1 MPSTSSD
8 RRIGFEQLEII
19 CPFHLLIGED
29 FRLVQL
35 SRLLKRLWP
44 ELSANSLLQ
53 DVVVIVRPRDVQS
66 MEQLVQLTGMVIHLS
81 VRSHPS
87 LILRG
92 QIIKL
97 DAQWLFV
104 GTPKISSVKEMTA
117 LGLELSDLP
126 LHDSGGDFLMAME
139 TSQSLLKESMQFA
152 EELQVALEK
161 EKETQVQL
169 RTAKEAAEAANEAKN
184 QIMANT
190 SHELRTPLHGI
201 INLADLIRIGASGPV
216 SPQAVQDLEMIIN
229 SASRLNSLV
238 NDILD
243 FSKLQK
249 QQLEIQHKPV
259 DLFQVTENSLALLKP
274 LHREKPID
282 LQNELT
288 KDLPLVDGDEDRIQ
302 QILFNLLG
310 NALKFTES
318 GEVRLSAVVQDGW
331 VEVAVADTGIGIPQ
345 DKQERIFDA
354 FEQGDASTERTHG
367 GTGLGLSVAK
377 QLVELHGG
385 RIWLES
391 VVGQGSVFRFT
402 LPCSSASE
410 QERKEP
416 VFSKKTNTTKALPIV
431 VAAPIAA
438 PVVEEEPGLEPNVD
452 LLVDDPSEVTILV
465 VDDEPINRQVLQN
478 QLEMVGYR
486 VEVAIDGLQGL
497 KLLEKLNPQVI
508 LLDVMMPRLSGYQT
522 CYRIRQK
529 YSASEMPI
537 ILLTAKDQPEDT
549 VRGFQHGAN
558 DYLTKPFSREE
569 LLIRVRFHLKLSK
582 ATSEVYRMM
591 DDLRGMQNQLI
602 QSAKLAAVGEMTSGI
617 AHELKTPLAGIS
629 TILSGVELAKQLHQE
644 IDMDATCSRVSLLV
658 QRCSA
663 IIEHM
668 RNYSRRTEET
678 HSQTQIINQLLKNT
692 LLLVEPQLKR
702 IGGKL
707 ELNLGHDLPFVA
719 GNDIQLEQVFIN
731 LCNNACD
738 AMEQSKERILTIQ
751 SMAEGD
757 EVVVR
762 VSDTGTGMRPEV
774 QERVFESFFTTKSA
788 DKGTGLGMSI
798 SQNIIEQH
806 KGQIRFNSELG
817 RGTTFEIYLPVAS

>member
-8 RRIGFEQLEII
+8 RPIGFEQLEII

-29 FRLVQL
+29 FRLVRL
-35 SRLLKRLWP
+35 SHRLERLWP
-44 ELSANSLLQ
+44 ELAANSLLQ
-53 DVVVIVRPRDVQS
+53 DVVVIVRPRGVQS
-66 MEQLVQLTGMVIHLS
+66 IEQLVQLTGMVIHLS

-87 LILRG
+87 LLLRG

-97 DAQWLFV
+97 DGQWLFV

-288 KDLPLVDGDEDRIQ
+288 EDLPLVDGDEDRIQ

-377 QLVELHGG
+377 QLIELHGG

-416 VFSKKTNTTKALPIV
+416 VVSKKTNTTKALP
-431 VAAPIAA
+431 VAAAA
-438 PVVEEEPGLEPNVD
+438 PVVEEERGSEPNVD
-452 LLVDDPSEVTILV
+452 LLVDDPSDITILV
-465 VDDEPINRQVLQN
+465 VDDEPINRQVLRN

-529 YSASEMPI
+529 YSASELPI

-569 LLIRVRFHLKLSK
+569 LLVRVRFHLQLSN
-582 ATSEVYRMM
+582 ATSEIFRMM
-591 DDLRGMQNQLI
+591 DDLRSMQNQLI

-617 AHELKTPLAGIS
+617 AHELKTPLSGIS
-629 TILSGVELAKQLHQE
+629 TILNGVELARRMGQE
-644 IDMDATCSRVSLLV
+644 IDMEATFSRIGLLIE
-658 QRCSA
+658 RCSI

-678 HSQTQIINQLLKNT
+678 HGHNQIINQLLENT

-702 IGGKL
+702 IGAELKL
-707 ELNLGHDLPFVA
+707 ELARNLPFVR
-719 GNDIQLEQVFIN
+719 GNDVQLEQVFIN

-738 AMEQSKERILTIQ
+738 AMEHSGERVFTVQSV
-751 SMAEGD
+751 AEGD

-762 VSDTGTGMRPEV
+762 LIDTGIGMSPEV
-774 QERVFESFFTTKSA
+774 QERVFESFFTTKST

-806 KGQIRFNSELG
+806 SGKILFKSELG
-817 RGTTFEIYLPVAS
+817 QGSTFEVRLPAVL

>member
-29 FRLVQL
+29 FCIVQL
-35 SRLLKRLWP
+35 SRLLKKLWP
-44 ELSANSLLQ
+44 ELSENSLLQ
-53 DVVVIVRPRDVQS
+53 DDIAIVRPSGVQS
-66 MEQLVQLTGMVIHLS
+66 VEQLVQLTGMVIHLS

-92 QIIKL
+92 QIIEL
-97 DAQWLFV
+97 DLRWLFV

-152 EELQVALEK
+152 EELQVALKK
-161 EKETQVQL
+161 EQETQAVL
-169 RTAKEAAEAANEAKN
+169 RKAKEAAEAANEAKN

-201 INLADLIRIGASGPV
+201 INLADLIRVGASGAV
-216 SPQAVQDLEMIIN
+216 SPQAVQDLEMIIS
-229 SASRLNSLV
+229 SAHRLTSLV

-274 LHREKPID
+274 LHHEKPID

-310 NALKFTES
+310 NALKFTEH

-331 VEVAVADTGIGIPQ
+331 IELAVADTGIGIPQ
-345 DKQERIFDA
+345 DKQERVFDS
-354 FEQGDASTERTHG
+354 FEQGDASTERTYG

-385 RIWLES
+385 QIWLES

-402 LPCSSASE
+402 LPCCSASE
-410 QERKEP
+410 QGRKEP
-416 VFSKKTNTTKALPIV
+416 VVSKKTNTTKALP
-431 VAAPIAA
+431 VAVATV
-438 PVVEEEPGLEPNVD
+438 PVVEEELGSETNVD

-465 VDDEPINRQVLQN
+465 VDDEPINRQVLRN

-497 KLLEKLNPQVI
+497 KLLEELNPQVI

-569 LLIRVRFHLKLSK
+569 LLIRVQFHLKLSK

-591 DDLRGMQNQLI
+591 DDLRGIQNQLI

-629 TILSGVELAKQLHQE
+629 TILSGVELARQLHQE
-644 IDMDATCSRVSLLV
+644 IDMDATCSRVNLLV

-707 ELNLGHDLPFVA
+707 ELNLGHDLPFVR

-738 AMEQSKERILTIQ
+738 AMEQSEERILTIQ
-751 SMAEGD
+751 SMAIGD
-757 EVVVR
+757 EVLVR

-774 QERVFESFFTTKSA
+774 QERIFESFFTTKSSA
-788 DKGTGLGMSI
+788 KGTGLGMSI
-798 SQNIIEQH
+798 SQNIVEQH
-806 KGQIRFNSELG
+806 KGQIRFDSELG

>member
-44 ELSANSLLQ
+44 ELSEDSLLQ
-53 DVVVIVRPRDVQS
+53 DAVIIVRPSGVQS
-66 MEQLVQLTGMVIHLS
+66 VEQLVQLTGMVIHLS

-92 QIIKL
+92 QIVPL
-97 DAQWLFV
+97 DSHWLFV
-104 GTPKISSVKEMTA
+104 GTPKISSLKEMTT

-139 TSQSLLKESMQFA
+139 TSQSLLKESVQFA

-169 RTAKEAAEAANEAKN
+169 RKAKEAAEAANEAKN

-259 DLFQVTENSLALLKP
+259 DLFQVAENSLALLKP

-302 QILFNLLG
+302 QILLNLLG

-318 GEVRLSAVVQDGW
+318 GEVRLSAVIQDGW
-331 VEVAVADTGIGIPQ
+331 IELAVADTGIGIPQ

-410 QERKEP
+410 QERTEP
-416 VFSKKTNTTKALPIV
+416 VVSKKVNTTKALP
-431 VAAPIAA
+431 VAVATV
-438 PVVEEEPGLEPNVD
+438 PVVEEETGSEPNVD

-465 VDDEPINRQVLQN
+465 VDDEPINRQVLRN

-508 LLDVMMPRLSGYQT
+508 LLDVMMPRISGYQT

-529 YSASEMPI
+529 YSASELPI

-569 LLIRVRFHLKLSK
+569 LLIRVQFHLKLSK

-644 IDMDATCSRVSLLV
+644 IDMDATCSRVNLLV

-663 IIEHM
+663 IIDHM

-707 ELNLGHDLPFVA
+707 KLNLGHDLPFVV

-738 AMEQSKERILTIQ
+738 AMEQSEERILTIQ
-751 SMAEGD
+751 SMAVGD
-757 EVVVR
+757 EVLVR

-774 QERVFESFFTTKSA
+774 QERIFESFFTTKSSA
-788 DKGTGLGMSI
+788 KGTGLGMSI
-798 SQNIIEQH
+798 SQNIVEQH
-806 KGQIRFNSELG
+806 KGRILLESTEG
-817 RGTTFEIYLPVAS
+817 KGTSFEVRLPISS

>member
-8 RRIGFEQLEII
+8 RQISFEQLEII

-29 FRLVQL
+29 FRIAQL
-35 SRLLKRLWP
+35 SHLLKRLWP
-44 ELSANSLLQ
+44 KLSENSLLQ
-53 DVVVIVRPRDVQS
+53 DVIVIVRPSGVQS
-66 MEQLVQLTGMVIHLS
+66 VAQLVQLTGMVIHLS
-81 VRSHPS
+81 IRSHPS

-97 DAQWLFV
+97 DSQWLFV

-161 EKETQVQL
+161 EKETQMEL
-169 RTAKEAAEAANEAKN
+169 RKAKEAAEAANEAKN

-201 INLADLIRIGASGPV
+201 INLADLIRIGASGAV
-216 SPQAVQDLEMIIN
+216 SPQAVQDLEVIIS
-229 SASRLNSLV
+229 SAHRLTSLV

-249 QQLEIQHKPV
+249 QQLELKLKPV
-259 DLFQVTENSLALLKP
+259 DLLQLGETSLALLKP
-274 LHREKPID
+274 LLVDKP
-282 LQNELT
+282 LKLHHT
-288 KDLPLVDGDEDRIQ
+288 LPKDLPLVEGDGDRLQ
-302 QILFNLLG
+302 QILLNLLG
-310 NALKFTES
+310 NALKFTEG
-318 GEVRLSAVVQDGW
+318 GEVILSAIVQNGW
-331 VEVAVADTGIGIPQ
+331 IELAVADTGIGIPQ

-377 QLVELHGG
+377 QLIELHGG

-410 QERKEP
+410 VERKEP
-416 VFSKKTNTTKALPIV
+416 VAGKKANTAKALP
-431 VAAPIAA
+431 VAVAA
-438 PVVEEEPGLEPNVD
+438 PVVEEELGSEPNVD

-465 VDDEPINRQVLQN
+465 VDDEPINRQVLRN

-497 KLLEKLNPQVI
+497 ELLEKLSPQVI

-529 YSASEMPI
+529 YSASELPI

-644 IDMDATCSRVSLLV
+644 IDMDATCGRVNLLV
-658 QRCSA
+658 KRCSA

-707 ELNLGHDLPFVA
+707 ELNLGHDLPFVV

-738 AMEQSKERILTIQ
+738 AMEQSEEQILTIQ
-751 SMAEGD
+751 SMAVGD

-774 QERVFESFFTTKSA
+774 QERIFESFFTTKSSA
-788 DKGTGLGMSI
+788 KGTGLGMSI
-798 SQNIIEQH
+798 SQNIVEQH

>member
-44 ELSANSLLQ
+44 ELSENSFLQ
-53 DVVVIVRPRDVQS
+53 DVIAIVRPSGVQS
-66 MEQLVQLTGMVIHLS
+66 IEQLVQLTGMVIHLS

-92 QIIKL
+92 QIIQL

-139 TSQSLLKESMQFA
+139 TSQSLLKESVQFA

-169 RTAKEAAEAANEAKN
+169 RKAKEAAEAANEAKN

-259 DLFQVTENSLALLKP
+259 DLFQVAENSLALLKP

-302 QILFNLLG
+302 QILLNLLG

-318 GEVRLSAVVQDGW
+318 GEVRLSAVIQDGW
-331 VEVAVADTGIGIPQ
+331 IELAVADTGIGIPQ

-410 QERKEP
+410 QERTEP
-416 VFSKKTNTTKALPIV
+416 VVSKKVNTTKALP
-431 VAAPIAA
+431 VAVATV
-438 PVVEEEPGLEPNVD
+438 PVVEEETGSEPNVD

-465 VDDEPINRQVLQN
+465 VDDEPINRQVLRN

-529 YSASEMPI
+529 YSASELPI

-569 LLIRVRFHLKLSK
+569 LLIRVQFHLKLSK

-644 IDMDATCSRVSLLV
+644 IDMDATCSRVNLLV

-663 IIEHM
+663 IIDHM

-707 ELNLGHDLPFVA
+707 ELNLGHDLPFVV

-738 AMEQSKERILTIQ
+738 AMEQSEERILTIQ
-751 SMAEGD
+751 SMAVGD
-757 EVVVR
+757 EVLVR

-774 QERVFESFFTTKSA
+774 QERIFESFFTTKSSA
-788 DKGTGLGMSI
+788 KGTGLGMSI
-798 SQNIIEQH
+798 SQNIVEQH

>member
-1 MPSTSSD
+1 
-8 RRIGFEQLEII
+8 
-19 CPFHLLIGED
+19 
-29 FRLVQL
+29 
-35 SRLLKRLWP
+35 
-44 ELSANSLLQ
+44 
-53 DVVVIVRPRDVQS
+53 
-66 MEQLVQLTGMVIHLS
+66 
-81 VRSHPS
+81 
-87 LILRG
+87 
-92 QIIKL
+92 
-97 DAQWLFV
+97 
-104 GTPKISSVKEMTA
+104 
-117 LGLELSDLP
+117 
-126 LHDSGGDFLMAME
+126 
-139 TSQSLLKESMQFA
+139 
-152 EELQVALEK
+152 
-161 EKETQVQL
+161 
-169 RTAKEAAEAANEAKN
+169 
-184 QIMANT
+184 
-190 SHELRTPLHGI
+190 
-201 INLADLIRIGASGPV
+201 
-216 SPQAVQDLEMIIN
+216 
-229 SASRLNSLV
+229 
-238 NDILD
+238 
-243 FSKLQK
+243 
-249 QQLEIQHKPV
+249 
-259 DLFQVTENSLALLKP
+259 
-274 LHREKPID
+274 
-282 LQNELT
+282 
-288 KDLPLVDGDEDRIQ
+288 
-302 QILFNLLG
+302 
-310 NALKFTES
+310 
-318 GEVRLSAVVQDGW
+318 
-331 VEVAVADTGIGIPQ
+331 
-345 DKQERIFDA
+345 
-354 FEQGDASTERTHG
+354 
-367 GTGLGLSVAK
+367 
-377 QLVELHGG
+377 
-385 RIWLES
+385 
-391 VVGQGSVFRFT
+391 
-402 LPCSSASE
+402 
-410 QERKEP
+410 
-416 VFSKKTNTTKALPIV
+416 
-431 VAAPIAA
+431 
-438 PVVEEEPGLEPNVD
+438 
-452 LLVDDPSEVTILV
+452 
-465 VDDEPINRQVLQN
+465 
-478 QLEMVGYR
+478 MVGYR

-529 YSASEMPI
+529 YSASELPI

-629 TILSGVELAKQLHQE
+629 TILSGVELARKLHQE

-658 QRCSA
+658 KRCSA

-757 EVVVR
+757 GVVVR

-774 QERVFESFFTTKSA
+774 QERVFESFFTTKSSA
-788 DKGTGLGMSI
+788 KGTGLGMSI

>member
-44 ELSANSLLQ
+44 ELSEDSLLQ
-53 DVVVIVRPRDVQS
+53 DAVIIVRPSGVQS
-66 MEQLVQLTGMVIHLS
+66 VEQLVQLTGMVIHLS

-92 QIIKL
+92 QIIQL

-104 GTPKISSVKEMTA
+104 GTPKISSLKEMTT

-139 TSQSLLKESMQFA
+139 TSQSLLKESVQFA

-169 RTAKEAAEAANEAKN
+169 RKAKEAAEAANEAKN

-259 DLFQVTENSLALLKP
+259 DLFQVAENSLALLKP

-302 QILFNLLG
+302 QILLNLLG

-318 GEVRLSAVVQDGW
+318 GEVRLSAVIQDGW
-331 VEVAVADTGIGIPQ
+331 IELAVADTGIGIPQ

-410 QERKEP
+410 QERTEP
-416 VFSKKTNTTKALPIV
+416 VVSKKVNTTKALP
-431 VAAPIAA
+431 VAVATV
-438 PVVEEEPGLEPNVD
+438 PVVEEETGSEPNVD
-452 LLVDDPSEVTILV
+452 LLVDDPSEVAILV
-465 VDDEPINRQVLQN
+465 VDDEPINRQVLRN

-508 LLDVMMPRLSGYQT
+508 LLDVMMPRISGYQT

-529 YSASEMPI
+529 YSASELPI

-569 LLIRVRFHLKLSK
+569 LLIRVQFHLKLSK

-644 IDMDATCSRVSLLV
+644 IDMDATCSRVNLLV

-663 IIEHM
+663 IIDHM

-707 ELNLGHDLPFVA
+707 ELNLGHDLPFVV

-738 AMEQSKERILTIQ
+738 AMEQSEERILTIQ
-751 SMAEGD
+751 SMAVGD
-757 EVVVR
+757 EVLVR
-762 VSDTGTGMRPEV
+762 VRDTGTGMRPEV
-774 QERVFESFFTTKSA
+774 QERIFESFFTTKSSA
-788 DKGTGLGMSI
+788 KGTGLGMSI
-798 SQNIIEQH
+798 SQNIVEQH
-806 KGQIRFNSELG
+806 KGRILLESTEG
-817 RGTTFEIYLPVAS
+817 KGTSFEVRLPISS

>member
-35 SRLLKRLWP
+35 SHRLERLWP
-44 ELSANSLLQ
+44 ELSAHSLLQ
-53 DVVVIVRPRDVQS
+53 DVVVIVRPRGVQS

-81 VRSHPS
+81 IRSHPS

-416 VFSKKTNTTKALPIV
+416 VFSKKTNTTKALPV
-431 VAAPIAA
+431 AVAAPIAA

-452 LLVDDPSEVTILV
+452 LLVDDPSEVIILV
-465 VDDEPINRQVLQN
+465 VDDEPINR
-478 QLEMVGYR
+478 
-486 VEVAIDGLQGL
+486 
-497 KLLEKLNPQVI
+497 
-508 LLDVMMPRLSGYQT
+508 
-522 CYRIRQK
+522 
-529 YSASEMPI
+529 
-537 ILLTAKDQPEDT
+537 
-549 VRGFQHGAN
+549 
-558 DYLTKPFSREE
+558 
-569 LLIRVRFHLKLSK
+569 
-582 ATSEVYRMM
+582 
-591 DDLRGMQNQLI
+591 
-602 QSAKLAAVGEMTSGI
+602 
-617 AHELKTPLAGIS
+617 
-629 TILSGVELAKQLHQE
+629 
-644 IDMDATCSRVSLLV
+644 
-658 QRCSA
+658 
-663 IIEHM
+663 
-668 RNYSRRTEET
+668 
-678 HSQTQIINQLLKNT
+678 
-692 LLLVEPQLKR
+692 
-702 IGGKL
+702 
-707 ELNLGHDLPFVA
+707 
-719 GNDIQLEQVFIN
+719 
-731 LCNNACD
+731 
-738 AMEQSKERILTIQ
+738 
-751 SMAEGD
+751 
-757 EVVVR
+757 
-762 VSDTGTGMRPEV
+762 
-774 QERVFESFFTTKSA
+774 
-788 DKGTGLGMSI
+788 
-798 SQNIIEQH
+798 
-806 KGQIRFNSELG
+806 
-817 RGTTFEIYLPVAS
+817 

>member
-19 CPFHLLIGED
+19 CPFHLLIGEN
-29 FRLVQL
+29 FRLVRL
-35 SRLLKRLWP
+35 SHRLERLWP

-53 DVVVIVRPRDVQS
+53 DVVVIVRPRGVQS
-66 MEQLVQLTGMVIHLS
+66 IEQLVQLTGMVIHLS

-87 LILRG
+87 LLLRG

-249 QQLEIQHKPV
+249 RQLEIQHKPV

-377 QLVELHGG
+377 QLIELHGG

-416 VFSKKTNTTKALPIV
+416 VVSKKTNTTKALP
-431 VAAPIAA
+431 VAVAA
-438 PVVEEEPGLEPNVD
+438 PVVEEERGSEPNVD

-465 VDDEPINRQVLQN
+465 VDDEPINRQVLRN

-529 YSASEMPI
+529 YSASELPI

-629 TILSGVELAKQLHQE
+629 TILSGVELARQLHQE

-658 QRCSA
+658 KRCSA

-707 ELNLGHDLPFVA
+707 ELHLGHDLPFVA

-757 EVVVR
+757 AVVVR

-774 QERVFESFFTTKSA
+774 QERIFESFFTTKSSA
-788 DKGTGLGMSI
+788 KGTGLGMSI

>member
-44 ELSANSLLQ
+44 ELSENSFLQ
-53 DVVVIVRPRDVQS
+53 DVIAIVRPSGVQS
-66 MEQLVQLTGMVIHLS
+66 IEQLVQLTEMVIHLS

-92 QIIKL
+92 QIIQL

-104 GTPKISSVKEMTA
+104 GTPKISSVKEMTT

-139 TSQSLLKESMQFA
+139 TSQSLLKESVQFA

-169 RTAKEAAEAANEAKN
+169 RKAKEAAEAANEAKN

-259 DLFQVTENSLALLKP
+259 DLFQVAENSLALLKP

-302 QILFNLLG
+302 QILLNLLG

-318 GEVRLSAVVQDGW
+318 GEVRLSAVIQDGW
-331 VEVAVADTGIGIPQ
+331 IELAVADTGIGIPQ

-410 QERKEP
+410 QERTEP
-416 VFSKKTNTTKALPIV
+416 VVSKKVNTTKALP
-431 VAAPIAA
+431 VAVATV
-438 PVVEEEPGLEPNVD
+438 PVVEEETGSEPNVD

-465 VDDEPINRQVLQN
+465 VDDEPINRQVLRN

-529 YSASEMPI
+529 YSASELPI

-569 LLIRVRFHLKLSK
+569 LLIRVQFHLKLSK

-644 IDMDATCSRVSLLV
+644 IDMDATCSRVNLLV

-663 IIEHM
+663 IIDHM

-707 ELNLGHDLPFVA
+707 KLNLGHDLPFVV

-738 AMEQSKERILTIQ
+738 AMEQSEERILTIQ
-751 SMAEGD
+751 SMAVGD
-757 EVVVR
+757 EVLVR

-774 QERVFESFFTTKSA
+774 QERIFESFFTTKSSA
-788 DKGTGLGMSI
+788 KGTGLGMSI
-798 SQNIIEQH
+798 SQNIVEQH

>member
-44 ELSANSLLQ
+44 ELSENSFLQ
-53 DVVVIVRPRDVQS
+53 DVIAIVRPSGVQS
-66 MEQLVQLTGMVIHLS
+66 IEQLVQLTGMVIHLS

-92 QIIKL
+92 QIIQL

-104 GTPKISSVKEMTA
+104 GTPKISSVKEMTT

-139 TSQSLLKESMQFA
+139 TSQSLLKESVQFA

-169 RTAKEAAEAANEAKN
+169 RKAKEAAEAANEAKN

-259 DLFQVTENSLALLKP
+259 DLFQVAENSLALLKP

-302 QILFNLLG
+302 QILLNLLG

-318 GEVRLSAVVQDGW
+318 GEVRLSAVIQDGW
-331 VEVAVADTGIGIPQ
+331 IELAVADTGIGIPQ

-410 QERKEP
+410 QERTEP
-416 VFSKKTNTTKALPIV
+416 VVSKKVNTTKALP
-431 VAAPIAA
+431 VAVATV
-438 PVVEEEPGLEPNVD
+438 PVVEEETGSEPNVD

-465 VDDEPINRQVLQN
+465 VDDEPINRQVLRN

-529 YSASEMPI
+529 YSASELPI

-569 LLIRVRFHLKLSK
+569 LLIRVQFHLKLSK

-644 IDMDATCSRVSLLV
+644 IDMDATCSRVNLLV

-663 IIEHM
+663 IIDHM

-707 ELNLGHDLPFVA
+707 KLNLGHDLPFVV

-738 AMEQSKERILTIQ
+738 AMEQSEERILTIQ
-751 SMAEGD
+751 SMAVGD
-757 EVVVR
+757 EVLVR

-774 QERVFESFFTTKSA
+774 QERIFESFFTTKSSA
-788 DKGTGLGMSI
+788 KGTGLGMSI
-798 SQNIIEQH
+798 SQNIVEQH
-806 KGQIRFNSELG
+806 KGRILLESTEG
-817 RGTTFEIYLPVAS
+817 KGTSFEVRLPISS

>member
-8 RRIGFEQLEII
+8 RQIGFEQLEII

-35 SRLLKRLWP
+35 SHLLKRLWP
-44 ELSANSLLQ
+44 ELSEDNLLQ
-53 DVVVIVRPRDVQS
+53 HAIIIVRPSGVQS
-66 MEQLVQLTGMVIHLS
+66 IEQLVQLTGMVIHLS

-104 GTPKISSVKEMTA
+104 GTPRISSVKEMTA

-216 SPQAVQDLEMIIN
+216 SSQAVQDLEMIIN

-354 FEQGDASTERTHG
+354 FEQGDASTERIHG

-377 QLVELHGG
+377 QLIELHGG

-416 VFSKKTNTTKALPIV
+416 VVSKKTNTTKTLP
-431 VAAPIAA
+431 VAVAA
-438 PVVEEEPGLEPNVD
+438 PVVEEERGSESNVD

-465 VDDEPINRQVLQN
+465 VDDEPINRQVLRN

-629 TILSGVELAKQLHQE
+629 TILSGVELARKLHQE

-658 QRCSA
+658 KRCSA

-751 SMAEGD
+751 SMTEGD
-757 EVVVR
+757 AVVVR

-774 QERVFESFFTTKSA
+774 QERVFESFFTTKSSA
-788 DKGTGLGMSI
+788 KGTGLGMSI

>member
-29 FRLVQL
+29 FCIVQL
-35 SRLLKRLWP
+35 SRLLKKLWP
-44 ELSANSLLQ
+44 ELSENSLLQ
-53 DVVVIVRPRDVQS
+53 DDIAIVRPSGVQS
-66 MEQLVQLTGMVIHLS
+66 VEQLVQLTGMVIHLS

-92 QIIKL
+92 QIIEL
-97 DAQWLFV
+97 DLRWLFV

-139 TSQSLLKESMQFA
+139 TSQSLLKESMQFT
-152 EELQVALEK
+152 EELQVALKK
-161 EKETQVQL
+161 EQETQAVL
-169 RTAKEAAEAANEAKN
+169 RKAKEAAEAANEAKN

-201 INLADLIRIGASGPV
+201 INLADLIRVGASGAV
-216 SPQAVQDLEMIIN
+216 SPQAVQDLEMIIS
-229 SASRLNSLV
+229 SAHRLTSLV

-274 LHREKPID
+274 LHHEKPID

-310 NALKFTES
+310 NALKFTEH

-331 VEVAVADTGIGIPQ
+331 IELAVADTGIGIPQ
-345 DKQERIFDA
+345 DKQERVFDA
-354 FEQGDASTERTHG
+354 FEQGDASTERTYG

-385 RIWLES
+385 QIWLES

-402 LPCSSASE
+402 LPCCSASE
-410 QERKEP
+410 QGRKEP
-416 VFSKKTNTTKALPIV
+416 VVSKKTNTTKALP
-431 VAAPIAA
+431 VAVATV
-438 PVVEEEPGLEPNVD
+438 PVVEEELGSETNVD

-465 VDDEPINRQVLQN
+465 VDDEPINRQVLRN

-558 DYLTKPFSREE
+558 DYLAKPFSREE
-569 LLIRVRFHLKLSK
+569 LLIRVQFHLKLSK

-591 DDLRGMQNQLI
+591 DDLRGIQNQLI

-629 TILSGVELAKQLHQE
+629 TILSGVELARQLHQE
-644 IDMDATCSRVSLLV
+644 IDMDATCSRVNLLV

-707 ELNLGHDLPFVA
+707 ELNLGHDLPFVR

-738 AMEQSKERILTIQ
+738 AMEQSEERILTIQ
-751 SMAEGD
+751 SMAIGD
-757 EVVVR
+757 EVLVR

-774 QERVFESFFTTKSA
+774 QERIFESFFTTKSSA
-788 DKGTGLGMSI
+788 KGTGLGMSI
-798 SQNIIEQH
+798 SQNIVEQH
-806 KGQIRFNSELG
+806 KGQIRFDSELG

>member
-8 RRIGFEQLEII
+8 RQIGFEQLEII
-19 CPFHLLIGED
+19 CPFHFLIGED
-29 FRLVQL
+29 FRIVQL

-44 ELSANSLLQ
+44 ELSEDSLLQ
-53 DVVVIVRPRDVQS
+53 DAVIIVRPSGVQS
-66 MEQLVQLTGMVIHLS
+66 VEQLVQLTGMVIHLS

-92 QIIKL
+92 QIIQL
-97 DAQWLFV
+97 DSQWLFV

-139 TSQSLLKESMQFA
+139 TSQSLLKESVQFA

-161 EKETQVQL
+161 EKETQVEL
-169 RTAKEAAEAANEAKN
+169 RKAKEAAEAANEAKN

-259 DLFQVTENSLALLKP
+259 DLFQVAENSLALLKL

-282 LQNELT
+282 LQNELI

-302 QILFNLLG
+302 QILLNLLG

-318 GEVRLSAVVQDGW
+318 GEVRLSAVIQDGW
-331 VEVAVADTGIGIPQ
+331 IELAVAGTGIGIPQ

-410 QERKEP
+410 QERTEP
-416 VFSKKTNTTKALPIV
+416 VVSKKVNTTKALP
-431 VAAPIAA
+431 VAVATV
-438 PVVEEEPGLEPNVD
+438 PVVEEETGSEPNVD
-452 LLVDDPSEVTILV
+452 LLVDDPSEVAILV
-465 VDDEPINRQVLQN
+465 VDDEPINRQVLRN

-529 YSASEMPI
+529 YSASELPI

-569 LLIRVRFHLKLSK
+569 LLIRVQFHLKLSK

-644 IDMDATCSRVSLLV
+644 IDMDATCSRVNLLV

-663 IIEHM
+663 IIDHM

-707 ELNLGHDLPFVA
+707 ELNLGHDLPFVV

-738 AMEQSKERILTIQ
+738 AMEQSEERILTIQ
-751 SMAEGD
+751 SMAVGD
-757 EVVVR
+757 EVLVR

-774 QERVFESFFTTKSA
+774 QERIFESFFTTKSSA
-788 DKGTGLGMSI
+788 KGTGLGMSI
-798 SQNIIEQH
+798 SQNIVEQH
-806 KGQIRFNSELG
+806 KGRILLESTEG
-817 RGTTFEIYLPVAS
+817 KGTSFEVRLPISS

>member
-8 RRIGFEQLEII
+8 RQIGFEQLEII
-19 CPFHLLIGED
+19 CPFHFLIGED
-29 FRLVQL
+29 FRIVQL

-44 ELSANSLLQ
+44 ELSEDSLLQ
-53 DVVVIVRPRDVQS
+53 DAVIIVRPSGVQS
-66 MEQLVQLTGMVIHLS
+66 VEQLVQLTGMVIHLS

-92 QIIKL
+92 QIIQL
-97 DAQWLFV
+97 DSRWLFV

-139 TSQSLLKESMQFA
+139 TSQSLLKESVQFA

-161 EKETQVQL
+161 EKETQVEL
-169 RTAKEAAEAANEAKN
+169 RKAKEAAEAANEAKN

-302 QILFNLLG
+302 QILLNLLG

-318 GEVRLSAVVQDGW
+318 GEVRLSAVIQDGW
-331 VEVAVADTGIGIPQ
+331 IELAVADTGIGIPQ

-410 QERKEP
+410 QELTEP
-416 VFSKKTNTTKALPIV
+416 VVSKKVNTTKALP
-431 VAAPIAA
+431 VAVATV
-438 PVVEEEPGLEPNVD
+438 PVVEEETGSEPNVD

-465 VDDEPINRQVLQN
+465 VDDEPINRQVLRN

-529 YSASEMPI
+529 YSASELPI

-569 LLIRVRFHLKLSK
+569 LLIRVQFHLKLSK

-644 IDMDATCSRVSLLV
+644 IDMDATCSRVNLLV

-663 IIEHM
+663 IIDHM

-707 ELNLGHDLPFVA
+707 ELNLGHDLPFVV

-738 AMEQSKERILTIQ
+738 AMEQSEERILTIQ
-751 SMAEGD
+751 SMAVGD
-757 EVVVR
+757 EVLVR

-774 QERVFESFFTTKSA
+774 QERIFESFFTTKSSA
-788 DKGTGLGMSI
+788 KGTGLGMSI
-798 SQNIIEQH
+798 SQNIVEQH

>member
-8 RRIGFEQLEII
+8 RQIGFEQLEII
-19 CPFHLLIGED
+19 CPFHFLIGED
-29 FRLVQL
+29 FRIVQL

-44 ELSANSLLQ
+44 ELSEDSLLQ
-53 DVVVIVRPRDVQS
+53 DAVIIVRPSGVQS
-66 MEQLVQLTGMVIHLS
+66 VEQLVQLTGMVIHLS

-92 QIIKL
+92 QIIQL

-104 GTPKISSVKEMTA
+104 GTPKISSVKEMTT

-139 TSQSLLKESMQFA
+139 TSQSLLKESVQFA

-169 RTAKEAAEAANEAKN
+169 RKAKEAAEAANEAKN

-259 DLFQVTENSLALLKP
+259 DLFQVAENSLALLKP

-302 QILFNLLG
+302 QILLNLLG

-318 GEVRLSAVVQDGW
+318 GEVRLSAVIQDGW
-331 VEVAVADTGIGIPQ
+331 IELAVADTGIGIPQ

-410 QERKEP
+410 QERTEP
-416 VFSKKTNTTKALPIV
+416 VVSKKVNTTKALP
-431 VAAPIAA
+431 VAVSTV
-438 PVVEEEPGLEPNVD
+438 PVVEEEIGSEPNVD

-465 VDDEPINRQVLQN
+465 VDDEPINRQVLRN

-529 YSASEMPI
+529 YSASELPI

-569 LLIRVRFHLKLSK
+569 LLIRVQFHLKLSK

-644 IDMDATCSRVSLLV
+644 IDMDATCSRVNLLV

-663 IIEHM
+663 IIDHM

-707 ELNLGHDLPFVA
+707 ELNLGHDLPFVV

-738 AMEQSKERILTIQ
+738 AMEQSEERILTIQ
-751 SMAEGD
+751 SMAVGD
-757 EVVVR
+757 EVLVR

-774 QERVFESFFTTKSA
+774 QERIFESFFTTKSSA
-788 DKGTGLGMSI
+788 KGTGLGMSI
-798 SQNIIEQH
+798 SQNIVEQH

>member
-29 FRLVQL
+29 FRLVRL
-35 SRLLKRLWP
+35 SHRLERLWP
-44 ELSANSLLQ
+44 ELSENSLLQ
-53 DVVVIVRPRDVQS
+53 DVVVIVRPRGVQS
-66 MEQLVQLTGMVIHLS
+66 IEQLVQLTGMVIHLS

-87 LILRG
+87 LLLRG

-249 QQLEIQHKPV
+249 RQLEIQHKPV
-259 DLFQVTENSLALLKP
+259 DLFQVTEKSLALLKP

-288 KDLPLVDGDEDRIQ
+288 KDVPLVDGDEDRIQ

-377 QLVELHGG
+377 QLIELHGG

-416 VFSKKTNTTKALPIV
+416 VVSKKTNTTKALP
-431 VAAPIAA
+431 VAVAA
-438 PVVEEEPGLEPNVD
+438 PVVEEERGSEPNVD
-452 LLVDDPSEVTILV
+452 LLVDDPSDITILV
-465 VDDEPINRQVLQN
+465 VDDEPINRQVLRN

-529 YSASEMPI
+529 YSASELPI

-629 TILSGVELAKQLHQE
+629 TILSGVELARQLHQE

-658 QRCSA
+658 KRCSA

-707 ELNLGHDLPFVA
+707 ELNLGHDLPFVR

-757 EVVVR
+757 AVVVR

-774 QERVFESFFTTKSA
+774 QERVFESFFTTKSSA
-788 DKGTGLGMSI
+788 KGTGLGMSI

>member
-29 FRLVQL
+29 FRLVRL
-35 SRLLKRLWP
+35 SHRLERLWP

-53 DVVVIVRPRDVQS
+53 DVVVIVRPRGVQS
-66 MEQLVQLTGMVIHLS
+66 IEQLVQLTGMVIHLS

-87 LILRG
+87 LLLRG

-249 QQLEIQHKPV
+249 RQLEIQHKPV
-259 DLFQVTENSLALLKP
+259 DLFQVTEKSLALLKP

-377 QLVELHGG
+377 QLIELHGG

-416 VFSKKTNTTKALPIV
+416 VVSKKTNTTKALP
-431 VAAPIAA
+431 VAVAA
-438 PVVEEEPGLEPNVD
+438 PVVEEERGSEPNVD

-465 VDDEPINRQVLQN
+465 VDDEPINRQVLRN

-529 YSASEMPI
+529 YSASELPI

-629 TILSGVELAKQLHQE
+629 TILSGVELARQLHQE

-658 QRCSA
+658 KRCSA

-707 ELNLGHDLPFVA
+707 ELHLGHDLPFVR

-751 SMAEGD
+751 SIAEGD

-774 QERVFESFFTTKSA
+774 QERVFESFFTTKSSA
-788 DKGTGLGMSI
+788 KGTGLGMSI

>member
-44 ELSANSLLQ
+44 ELSENSFLQ
-53 DVVVIVRPRDVQS
+53 DVIAIVRPSGVQS
-66 MEQLVQLTGMVIHLS
+66 IEQLVQLTGMVIHLS

-92 QIIKL
+92 QIIQL

-104 GTPKISSVKEMTA
+104 GTPKISSVKEMTT

-139 TSQSLLKESMQFA
+139 TSQSLLKESVQFA

-169 RTAKEAAEAANEAKN
+169 RKAKEAAEAANEAKN

-259 DLFQVTENSLALLKP
+259 DLFQVAENSLALLKP

-282 LQNELT
+282 LQNELI

-302 QILFNLLG
+302 QILLNLLG

-318 GEVRLSAVVQDGW
+318 GEVRLGAVVQDGW
-331 VEVAVADTGIGIPQ
+331 IELAVADTGIGIPQ

-410 QERKEP
+410 QERTEP
-416 VFSKKTNTTKALPIV
+416 VVSKKVNTNKALP
-431 VAAPIAA
+431 VAVATV
-438 PVVEEEPGLEPNVD
+438 PVVEEEPGSEPNVD
-452 LLVDDPSEVTILV
+452 LLVDDPSEVAILV
-465 VDDEPINRQVLQN
+465 VDDEPINRQVLRN

-529 YSASEMPI
+529 YSASELPI

-569 LLIRVRFHLKLSK
+569 LLIRVQFHLKLSK

-644 IDMDATCSRVSLLV
+644 IDMDATCSRVNLLV

-663 IIEHM
+663 IIDHM

-707 ELNLGHDLPFVA
+707 ELNLGHDLPFVV

-738 AMEQSKERILTIQ
+738 AMEQSEERILTIQ
-751 SMAEGD
+751 SMAVGD
-757 EVVVR
+757 EVLVR

-774 QERVFESFFTTKSA
+774 QERIFESFFTTKSSA
-788 DKGTGLGMSI
+788 KGTGLGMSI
-798 SQNIIEQH
+798 SQNIVEQH
-806 KGQIRFNSELG
+806 KGRILLESTEG
-817 RGTTFEIYLPVAS
+817 KGTSFEVRLPISS

>member
-44 ELSANSLLQ
+44 ELSEDSLLQ
-53 DVVVIVRPRDVQS
+53 DAVIIVRPSGVKS
-66 MEQLVQLTGMVIHLS
+66 VEQLVQLTGMVIHLS

-87 LILRG
+87 LIFRG

-104 GTPKISSVKEMTA
+104 GTPKISSVKEMTT
-117 LGLELSDLP
+117 LGSELSDLP

-161 EKETQVQL
+161 EKETRVEL
-169 RTAKEAAEAANEAKN
+169 RKAKEAAEAANEAKN

-259 DLFQVTENSLALLKP
+259 DLFQVAENSLALLKP

-302 QILFNLLG
+302 QILLNLLG

-318 GEVRLSAVVQDGW
+318 GEVRLSAVIQDGW
-331 VEVAVADTGIGIPQ
+331 IELAVADTGIGIPQ

-410 QERKEP
+410 QERTEP
-416 VFSKKTNTTKALPIV
+416 VVSKKVNTTKALP
-431 VAAPIAA
+431 VAVATV
-438 PVVEEEPGLEPNVD
+438 PVVEEETGSEPNVD

-465 VDDEPINRQVLQN
+465 VDDEPINRQVLRN

-529 YSASEMPI
+529 YSASELPI

-569 LLIRVRFHLKLSK
+569 LLIRVQFHLKLSK

-644 IDMDATCSRVSLLV
+644 IDMDATCSRVNLLV

-663 IIEHM
+663 IIDHM

-707 ELNLGHDLPFVA
+707 KLNLGHDLPFVV

-738 AMEQSKERILTIQ
+738 AMEQSEERILTIQ
-751 SMAEGD
+751 SMAVGD
-757 EVVVR
+757 EVLVR
-762 VSDTGTGMRPEV
+762 VIDTGTGMRPEV
-774 QERVFESFFTTKSA
+774 QERIFESFFTTKSSA
-788 DKGTGLGMSI
+788 KGTGLGMSI
-798 SQNIIEQH
+798 SQNIVEQH
-806 KGQIRFNSELG
+806 KGKIRFNSELG

>member
-8 RRIGFEQLEII
+8 HQIGFEQLEII

-44 ELSANSLLQ
+44 ELSEDSLLQ
-53 DVVVIVRPRDVQS
+53 DAVIIVRPSGVQS
-66 MEQLVQLTGMVIHLS
+66 VEQLVQLTGMVIHLS

-92 QIIKL
+92 QIIQL
-97 DAQWLFV
+97 DSHWLFV
-104 GTPKISSVKEMTA
+104 GTPKISSVKEMTT

-139 TSQSLLKESMQFA
+139 TSQSLLKESVQFA

-161 EKETQVQL
+161 EKETQVEL

-259 DLFQVTENSLALLKP
+259 DLFQVAENSLALLKP

-288 KDLPLVDGDEDRIQ
+288 NDLPLVDGDEDRIQ
-302 QILFNLLG
+302 QILLNLLG

-331 VEVAVADTGIGIPQ
+331 IELAVADTGIGIPQ

-416 VFSKKTNTTKALPIV
+416 VVSKKTNTTKALP
-431 VAAPIAA
+431 AAVAA
-438 PVVEEEPGLEPNVD
+438 PVVEEERGSEPNVD

-465 VDDEPINRQVLQN
+465 VDDEPINRQVLRN

-529 YSASEMPI
+529 YSASELPI

-569 LLIRVRFHLKLSK
+569 LLIRVQFHLKLSK

-629 TILSGVELAKQLHQE
+629 TILSGVDLAKQLHQQ
-644 IDMDATCSRVSLLV
+644 IDMDATCSRVHLLV

-663 IIEHM
+663 IIDHM

-707 ELNLGHDLPFVA
+707 ELNLGHDLPFVV

-738 AMEQSKERILTIQ
+738 AMEQSEERILTIQ
-751 SMAEGD
+751 SMAVGD
-757 EVVVR
+757 AVLVR

-774 QERVFESFFTTKSA
+774 QERIFESFFTTKSSA
-788 DKGTGLGMSI
+788 KGTGLGMSI

>member
-44 ELSANSLLQ
+44 ELSENSLLQ
-53 DVVVIVRPRDVQS
+53 DVIVIVRPRGVQS
-66 MEQLVQLTGMVIHLS
+66 IEQLVQLTGMVIHLS

-92 QIIKL
+92 QIIQL

-104 GTPKISSVKEMTA
+104 GTPKISSVKEMTT

-139 TSQSLLKESMQFA
+139 TSQSLLKESVQFA

-169 RTAKEAAEAANEAKN
+169 RKAKEAAEAANEAKN

-259 DLFQVTENSLALLKP
+259 DLFQVAENSLALLKP

-302 QILFNLLG
+302 QILLNLLG

-318 GEVRLSAVVQDGW
+318 GEVRLSAVIQDGW
-331 VEVAVADTGIGIPQ
+331 IELAVADTGIGIPQ

-410 QERKEP
+410 QERTEP
-416 VFSKKTNTTKALPIV
+416 VVSKKVNTTKALP
-431 VAAPIAA
+431 VAVATV
-438 PVVEEEPGLEPNVD
+438 PVVEEETGSEPNVD
-452 LLVDDPSEVTILV
+452 LLVDDPSEITILV
-465 VDDEPINRQVLQN
+465 VDDEPINRQVLRN

-508 LLDVMMPRLSGYQT
+508 LLDVMMPRISGYQT

-529 YSASEMPI
+529 YSASELPI

-569 LLIRVRFHLKLSK
+569 LLIRVQFHLKLSK

-644 IDMDATCSRVSLLV
+644 IDMDATCSRVNLLV

-663 IIEHM
+663 IIDHM

-707 ELNLGHDLPFVA
+707 KLNLGHDLPFVV

-738 AMEQSKERILTIQ
+738 AMEQSEERILTIQ
-751 SMAEGD
+751 SMAVGD
-757 EVVVR
+757 EVLVR
-762 VSDTGTGMRPEV
+762 VIDTGTGMRPEV
-774 QERVFESFFTTKSA
+774 QERIFESFFTTKSSA
-788 DKGTGLGMSI
+788 KGTGLGMSI

>member
-29 FRLVQL
+29 FCIVQL
-35 SRLLKRLWP
+35 SRLLKKLWP
-44 ELSANSLLQ
+44 ELSENSLLQ
-53 DVVVIVRPRDVQS
+53 DDIAIVRPSGVQS
-66 MEQLVQLTGMVIHLS
+66 VEQLVQLTGMVIHLS

-92 QIIKL
+92 QIIEL
-97 DAQWLFV
+97 DLRWLFV

-152 EELQVALEK
+152 EELQVALKK
-161 EKETQVQL
+161 EQETQAVL
-169 RTAKEAAEAANEAKN
+169 RKAKEAAEAANEAKN

-201 INLADLIRIGASGPV
+201 INLADLIRVGASGAV
-216 SPQAVQDLEMIIN
+216 SPQAVQDLEMIIS
-229 SASRLNSLV
+229 SAHRLTSLV

-274 LHREKPID
+274 LHHEKPID

-310 NALKFTES
+310 NALKFTEH

-331 VEVAVADTGIGIPQ
+331 IELAVADTGIGIPQ
-345 DKQERIFDA
+345 DKQERVFDS
-354 FEQGDASTERTHG
+354 FEQGDASTERTYG

-385 RIWLES
+385 QIWLES

-402 LPCSSASE
+402 LPCCSASE
-410 QERKEP
+410 QGRKEP
-416 VFSKKTNTTKALPIV
+416 VVSKKTNTTKALP
-431 VAAPIAA
+431 VAVATV
-438 PVVEEEPGLEPNVD
+438 PVVEEELGSETNVD

-465 VDDEPINRQVLQN
+465 VDDEPINRQVLRN

-497 KLLEKLNPQVI
+497 KLLEELNPQVI

-558 DYLTKPFSREE
+558 DYLAKPFSREE
-569 LLIRVRFHLKLSK
+569 LLIRVQFHLKLSK

-591 DDLRGMQNQLI
+591 DDLRGIQNQLI

-629 TILSGVELAKQLHQE
+629 TILSGVELARQLHQE
-644 IDMDATCSRVSLLV
+644 IDMDATCSRVNLLV

-707 ELNLGHDLPFVA
+707 ELNLGHDLPFVR

-738 AMEQSKERILTIQ
+738 AMEQSEERILTIQ
-751 SMAEGD
+751 SMAIGD
-757 EVVVR
+757 EVLVR

-774 QERVFESFFTTKSA
+774 QERIFESFFTTKSSA
-788 DKGTGLGMSI
+788 KGTGLGMSI
-798 SQNIIEQH
+798 SQNIVEQH
-806 KGQIRFNSELG
+806 KGQIRFDSELG

>member
-1 MPSTSSD
+1 M
-8 RRIGFEQLEII
+8 
-19 CPFHLLIGED
+19 
-29 FRLVQL
+29 
-35 SRLLKRLWP
+35 
-44 ELSANSLLQ
+44 
-53 DVVVIVRPRDVQS
+53 
-66 MEQLVQLTGMVIHLS
+66 
-81 VRSHPS
+81 
-87 LILRG
+87 
-92 QIIKL
+92 
-97 DAQWLFV
+97 
-104 GTPKISSVKEMTA
+104 
-117 LGLELSDLP
+117 
-126 LHDSGGDFLMAME
+126 
-139 TSQSLLKESMQFA
+139 
-152 EELQVALEK
+152 
-161 EKETQVQL
+161 
-169 RTAKEAAEAANEAKN
+169 
-184 QIMANT
+184 
-190 SHELRTPLHGI
+190 
-201 INLADLIRIGASGPV
+201 
-216 SPQAVQDLEMIIN
+216 
-229 SASRLNSLV
+229 
-238 NDILD
+238 
-243 FSKLQK
+243 
-249 QQLEIQHKPV
+249 
-259 DLFQVTENSLALLKP
+259 
-274 LHREKPID
+274 
-282 LQNELT
+282 
-288 KDLPLVDGDEDRIQ
+288 
-302 QILFNLLG
+302 
-310 NALKFTES
+310 
-318 GEVRLSAVVQDGW
+318 
-331 VEVAVADTGIGIPQ
+331 
-345 DKQERIFDA
+345 
-354 FEQGDASTERTHG
+354 
-367 GTGLGLSVAK
+367 AK

-416 VFSKKTNTTKALPIV
+416 VFSKKTNTTKALPV
-431 VAAPIAA
+431 AAAAPIAA

-452 LLVDDPSEVTILV
+452 LLVDDPSEFTILV
-465 VDDEPINRQVLQN
+465 VDDEPINRQVLRS

-497 KLLEKLNPQVI
+497 KLLEKLSPQVI

-629 TILSGVELAKQLHQE
+629 TILSGVELAKQLQQE
-644 IDMDATCSRVSLLV
+644 IDMDAACSRVNLLV
-658 QRCSA
+658 KRCSA

-668 RNYSRRTEET
+668 RNYSRRTEEI

-751 SMAEGD
+751 SM
-757 EVVVR
+757 
-762 VSDTGTGMRPEV
+762 T
-774 QERVFESFFTTKSA
+774 
-788 DKGTGLGMSI
+788 
-798 SQNIIEQH
+798 
-806 KGQIRFNSELG
+806 
-817 RGTTFEIYLPVAS
+817 

>member
-44 ELSANSLLQ
+44 ELSEDSLLQ
-53 DVVVIVRPRDVQS
+53 DAVIIVRPSGVKS
-66 MEQLVQLTGMVIHLS
+66 VEQLVQLTGMVIHLS

-92 QIIKL
+92 QIVPL
-97 DAQWLFV
+97 DSHWLFV
-104 GTPKISSVKEMTA
+104 GTPKISSLKEMTT

-139 TSQSLLKESMQFA
+139 TSQSLLKESVQFA

-169 RTAKEAAEAANEAKN
+169 RKAKEAAEAANEAKN

-259 DLFQVTENSLALLKP
+259 DLFQVAENSLALLKP

-302 QILFNLLG
+302 QILLNLLG

-318 GEVRLSAVVQDGW
+318 GEVRLSAVIQDGW
-331 VEVAVADTGIGIPQ
+331 IELAVADTGIGIPQ

-410 QERKEP
+410 QERTEP
-416 VFSKKTNTTKALPIV
+416 VVSKKVNTTKALP
-431 VAAPIAA
+431 VAVATV
-438 PVVEEEPGLEPNVD
+438 PVVEEETGSEPNVD

-465 VDDEPINRQVLQN
+465 VDDEPINRQVLRN

-508 LLDVMMPRLSGYQT
+508 LLDVMMPRISGYQT

-529 YSASEMPI
+529 YSASELPI

-569 LLIRVRFHLKLSK
+569 LLIRVQFHLKLSN

-617 AHELKTPLAGIS
+617 AHELKIPLAGIS

-644 IDMDATCSRVSLLV
+644 IDMDATCSRVNLLV

-663 IIEHM
+663 IIDHM

-707 ELNLGHDLPFVA
+707 KLNLGHDLPFVV

-738 AMEQSKERILTIQ
+738 AMEQSEERILTIQ
-751 SMAEGD
+751 SMAVGD
-757 EVVVR
+757 EVLVR
-762 VSDTGTGMRPEV
+762 VIDTGTGMRPEV
-774 QERVFESFFTTKSA
+774 QERIFESFFTTKSSA
-788 DKGTGLGMSI
+788 KGTGLGMSI

>member
-29 FRLVQL
+29 FRLVRL
-35 SRLLKRLWP
+35 SHRLERLWP

-53 DVVVIVRPRDVQS
+53 DVVVIVRPRGVQS
-66 MEQLVQLTGMVIHLS
+66 IEQLVQLTGMVIHLS

-87 LILRG
+87 LLLRG

-216 SPQAVQDLEMIIN
+216 SSQAVQDLEMIIN
-229 SASRLNSLV
+229 SASRLTSLV

-377 QLVELHGG
+377 QLIELHGG

-416 VFSKKTNTTKALPIV
+416 VVSKKTNTTKALP
-431 VAAPIAA
+431 VAAAA
-438 PVVEEEPGLEPNVD
+438 PVVEEERGSEPNVD

-465 VDDEPINRQVLQN
+465 VDDEPINRQVLRN

-529 YSASEMPI
+529 YSASELPI

-629 TILSGVELAKQLHQE
+629 TILSGVELARQLHQE

-658 QRCSA
+658 KRCSA

-707 ELNLGHDLPFVA
+707 ELNLGHDLPFVR

-757 EVVVR
+757 AVVVR

-774 QERVFESFFTTKSA
+774 QERIFESFFTTKSA

>member
-35 SRLLKRLWP
+35 SHRLERLWP

-53 DVVVIVRPRDVQS
+53 DVVVIVRPRGVQS
-66 MEQLVQLTGMVIHLS
+66 VEQLVQLTGMVIHLS

-302 QILFNLLG
+302 QILLNLLG

-416 VFSKKTNTTKALPIV
+416 VFSKKTNTTKALPV
-431 VAAPIAA
+431 AVAAPIAA

-452 LLVDDPSEVTILV
+452 LLVDDPSEFTILV
-465 VDDEPINRQVLQN
+465 VDDEPINRQVLRS

-644 IDMDATCSRVSLLV
+644 IDMDAACSRVNLLV
-658 QRCSA
+658 KRCSA

-668 RNYSRRTEET
+668 RNYSRRTEEI

-707 ELNLGHDLPFVA
+707 ELHLGHDLPFVA

>member
-44 ELSANSLLQ
+44 ELSEDSLLQ
-53 DVVVIVRPRDVQS
+53 DAVIIVRPSGVQS
-66 MEQLVQLTGMVIHLS
+66 VEQLVQLTGMVIHLS

-92 QIIKL
+92 QIVPL
-97 DAQWLFV
+97 DSHWLFV
-104 GTPKISSVKEMTA
+104 GTPKISSLKEMTT

-139 TSQSLLKESMQFA
+139 TSQSLLKESVQFA

-169 RTAKEAAEAANEAKN
+169 RKAKEAAEAANEAKN

-259 DLFQVTENSLALLKP
+259 DLFQVAENSLALLKP

-302 QILFNLLG
+302 QILLNLLG

-318 GEVRLSAVVQDGW
+318 GEVRLSAVIQDGW
-331 VEVAVADTGIGIPQ
+331 IELAVADTGIGIPQ

-410 QERKEP
+410 QERTEP
-416 VFSKKTNTTKALPIV
+416 VVSKKVNTTKALPV
-431 VAAPIAA
+431 TVATV
-438 PVVEEEPGLEPNVD
+438 PVVEEETGSEPNVD

-465 VDDEPINRQVLQN
+465 VDDEPINRQVLRN

-508 LLDVMMPRLSGYQT
+508 LLDVMMPRISGYQT

-529 YSASEMPI
+529 YSASELPI

-569 LLIRVRFHLKLSK
+569 LLIRVQFHLKLSN

-617 AHELKTPLAGIS
+617 AHELKIPLAGIS

-644 IDMDATCSRVSLLV
+644 IDMDATCSRVNLLV

-663 IIEHM
+663 IIDHM

-707 ELNLGHDLPFVA
+707 KLNLGHDLPFVV

-738 AMEQSKERILTIQ
+738 AMEQSEERILTIQ
-751 SMAEGD
+751 SMAVGD
-757 EVVVR
+757 EVLVR
-762 VSDTGTGMRPEV
+762 VIDTGTGMRPEV
-774 QERVFESFFTTKSA
+774 QERIFESFFTTKSSA
-788 DKGTGLGMSI
+788 KGTGLGMSI

>member
-8 RRIGFEQLEII
+8 RQIGFEQLEII
-19 CPFHLLIGED
+19 CPFHFLIGED
-29 FRLVQL
+29 FRIVQL

-44 ELSANSLLQ
+44 ELSEDSLLQ
-53 DVVVIVRPRDVQS
+53 DAVIIVRPSGVQS
-66 MEQLVQLTGMVIHLS
+66 VEQLVQLTGMVIHLS

-92 QIIKL
+92 QIIQL
-97 DAQWLFV
+97 DSQWLFV

-139 TSQSLLKESMQFA
+139 TSQSLLKESVQFA

-169 RTAKEAAEAANEAKN
+169 RKAKEAAEAANEAKN

-259 DLFQVTENSLALLKP
+259 DLFQVAENSLALLKP

-302 QILFNLLG
+302 QILLNLLG

-318 GEVRLSAVVQDGW
+318 GEVRLSAVIQDGW
-331 VEVAVADTGIGIPQ
+331 IELAVADTGIGIPQ

-410 QERKEP
+410 QERTEP
-416 VFSKKTNTTKALPIV
+416 VVSKKVNTTKALP
-431 VAAPIAA
+431 VAVATV
-438 PVVEEEPGLEPNVD
+438 PVVEEETGSESNVD

-465 VDDEPINRQVLQN
+465 VDDEPINRQVLRN

-529 YSASEMPI
+529 YSASELPI

-569 LLIRVRFHLKLSK
+569 LLIRVQFHLKLSK

-644 IDMDATCSRVSLLV
+644 IDMDATCSRVNLLV

-663 IIEHM
+663 IIDHM

-707 ELNLGHDLPFVA
+707 KLNLGHDLPFVV

-738 AMEQSKERILTIQ
+738 AMEQSEERILTIQ
-751 SMAEGD
+751 SMAVGD
-757 EVVVR
+757 EVLVR

-774 QERVFESFFTTKSA
+774 QERIFESFFTTKSSA
-788 DKGTGLGMSI
+788 KGTGLGMSI
-798 SQNIIEQH
+798 SQNIVEQH

>member
-53 DVVVIVRPRDVQS
+53 DVVVIVRPRGVQS
-66 MEQLVQLTGMVIHLS
+66 IEQLVQLTGMVIHLS

-87 LILRG
+87 LLLRG

-161 EKETQVQL
+161 EKETQVEL
-169 RTAKEAAEAANEAKN
+169 RKAKEAAEAANEAKN

-249 QQLEIQHKPV
+249 RQLEIQHKPV

-377 QLVELHGG
+377 QLIELHGG

-416 VFSKKTNTTKALPIV
+416 VVSKKTNTTKALP
-431 VAAPIAA
+431 VAAAA
-438 PVVEEEPGLEPNVD
+438 PVVEEERGSEPNVD

-465 VDDEPINRQVLQN
+465 VDDEPINRQVLRN

-529 YSASEMPI
+529 YSASELPI

-629 TILSGVELAKQLHQE
+629 TILSGVELARQLHQE

-658 QRCSA
+658 KRCSA

-707 ELNLGHDLPFVA
+707 ELNLGHDLPFVR

-774 QERVFESFFTTKSA
+774 QERIFESFFTTKSSA
-788 DKGTGLGMSI
+788 KGTGLGMSI

>member
-44 ELSANSLLQ
+44 ELSENSFLQ
-53 DVVVIVRPRDVQS
+53 DVIAIVRPSGVQS
-66 MEQLVQLTGMVIHLS
+66 IEQLVQLTGMVIHLS

-92 QIIKL
+92 QIIQL

-104 GTPKISSVKEMTA
+104 GTPKISSVKEMTT

-139 TSQSLLKESMQFA
+139 TSQSLLKESVQFA

-169 RTAKEAAEAANEAKN
+169 RKAKEAAEAANEAKN

-259 DLFQVTENSLALLKP
+259 DLFQVAENSLALLKP

-302 QILFNLLG
+302 QILLNLLG

-318 GEVRLSAVVQDGW
+318 GEVRLSAVIQDGW
-331 VEVAVADTGIGIPQ
+331 IELAVADTGIGIPQ

-410 QERKEP
+410 QERTEP
-416 VFSKKTNTTKALPIV
+416 VVSKKVNTTKALP
-431 VAAPIAA
+431 VAVATV
-438 PVVEEEPGLEPNVD
+438 PVVEEETGSEPNVD

-465 VDDEPINRQVLQN
+465 VDDEPINRQVLRN

-529 YSASEMPI
+529 YSASELPI

-569 LLIRVRFHLKLSK
+569 LLIRVQFHLKLSK

-644 IDMDATCSRVSLLV
+644 IDMDATCSRVNLLV

-663 IIEHM
+663 IIDHM

-707 ELNLGHDLPFVA
+707 KLNLGHDLPFVV

-738 AMEQSKERILTIQ
+738 AMEQSEERILTIQ
-751 SMAEGD
+751 SMAVGD
-757 EVVVR
+757 EVLVR

-774 QERVFESFFTTKSA
+774 QERIFESFFTTKSSA
-788 DKGTGLGMSI
+788 KGTGLGMSI
-798 SQNIIEQH
+798 SQNIVEQH

>member
-8 RRIGFEQLEII
+8 CRIGFEQLEII

-29 FRLVQL
+29 FCIVQL
-35 SRLLKRLWP
+35 SRLLKKLWP
-44 ELSANSLLQ
+44 ELSENSLLQ
-53 DVVVIVRPRDVQS
+53 DDIAIVRPSGVQS
-66 MEQLVQLTGMVIHLS
+66 VEQLVQLTGMVIHLS

-92 QIIKL
+92 QIIEL
-97 DAQWLFV
+97 DLRWLFV

-152 EELQVALEK
+152 EELQVALKK
-161 EKETQVQL
+161 EQETQAAL
-169 RTAKEAAEAANEAKN
+169 RKAKEAAEAANEAKN

-201 INLADLIRIGASGPV
+201 INLADLIRVGASGAV
-216 SPQAVQDLEMIIN
+216 SPQAVQDLEMIIS
-229 SASRLNSLV
+229 SAHRLTSLV

-274 LHREKPID
+274 LHHEKPID

-310 NALKFTES
+310 NALKFTEH

-331 VEVAVADTGIGIPQ
+331 IELAVADTGIGIPQ
-345 DKQERIFDA
+345 DKQERVFDA
-354 FEQGDASTERTHG
+354 FEQGDASTERTYG

-385 RIWLES
+385 QIWLES

-402 LPCSSASE
+402 LPCCSASE
-410 QERKEP
+410 QGRKEP
-416 VFSKKTNTTKALPIV
+416 VVSKKTNTTKALP
-431 VAAPIAA
+431 VAVATV
-438 PVVEEEPGLEPNVD
+438 PVVEEELGSETNVD

-465 VDDEPINRQVLQN
+465 VDDEPINRQVLRN

-558 DYLTKPFSREE
+558 DYLAKPFSREE
-569 LLIRVRFHLKLSK
+569 LLIRVQFHLKLSK

-591 DDLRGMQNQLI
+591 DDLRGIQNQLI

-629 TILSGVELAKQLHQE
+629 TILSGVELARQLHQE
-644 IDMDATCSRVSLLV
+644 IDMDATCSRVNLLV

-707 ELNLGHDLPFVA
+707 ELNLGHDLPFVR

-738 AMEQSKERILTIQ
+738 AMEQSEERILTIQ
-751 SMAEGD
+751 SMAIGD
-757 EVVVR
+757 EVLVR

-774 QERVFESFFTTKSA
+774 QERIFESFFTTKSSA
-788 DKGTGLGMSI
+788 KGTGLGMSI
-798 SQNIIEQH
+798 SQNIVEQH
-806 KGQIRFNSELG
+806 KGQIRFDSELG